1 MDVEIF
7 KICSGLTDEELAALA
22 LVRDITSAVC
32 CSVLSVVLVT
42 LVILTKFNTQRICGT
57 FLKRFTIGLL
67 PFTALLEFT
76 FALQLKYFYDPQD
89 VRFCEATAFV
99 VQVLLSIHLLFA
111 LAISLIWFVKILKV
125 ATSLRLI
132 NECCKNAKECTCTCY
147 SWKIN
152 KLEIAFYVSVL
163 VLPLLFDWVPFIT
176 NSYGPFGPWCWIQV
190 ESNCSK
196 HEAAHWE
203 EIGLWIAPAGL
214 VLLLSFGLLTASLF
228 LLCYAMKNTKLQKLI
243 EVGLT
248 VSIILLTVIFILITS
263 VLPITLPPK
272 FGWLVTYFI
281 ALPVFVALI
290 PLVLLL
296 VVHLPLSLMIVR
308 LCQKYQGRRNVSYG
322 ECDQATAQ
330 KCTGWS
336 IMHQPSHTTWSPSHE
351 DLESAPLTHEH
362 QPNYGINA
370 DR

>member
-1 MDVEIF
+1 MYNRQNLATLQDGYRDAQELLKVYRWRVGSTS
-7 KICSGLTDEELAALA
+7 SGERHHFSCLLL
-22 LVRDITSAVC
+22 
-32 CSVLSVVLVT
+32 
-42 LVILTKFNTQRICGT
+42 NTQRICGT

-89 VRFCEATAFV
+89 VRFCETIAFII
-99 VQVLLSIHLLFA
+99 QFLISIHLLFA
-111 LAISLIWFVKILKV
+111 VGIFLIWFVKILKV
-125 ATSLRLI
+125 TASLRLI
-132 NECCKNAKECTCTCY
+132 DEYYEKAKECTYTCY

-152 KLEIAFYVSVL
+152 KLEIACYVSVL

-214 VLLLSFGLLTASLF
+214 VLLLAFGLLTASLF

-263 VLPITLPPK
+263 VLPITLPLK

-322 ECDQATAQ
+322 ECDQATVQ

-351 DLESAPLTHEH
+351 DLESAPVTHKQ